1 MTKSKYIFEQLA
13 RSGEC
18 WHSDEDIIKPNEM
31 GQYSRCKKC
40 GYTFDWMLGDDDRG
54 RPDFSNSE
62 GFFWLWERVIEKP
75 WYQDFIKFATYID
88 NTEEEI
94 EADFLMKKMGLN
106 NFIHPT
112 RFFDALYD
120 FLKGGRT

>member
-13 RSGEC
+13 RPNEC
-18 WHSDEDIIKPNEM
+18 WHESEYEWDKCDKPHY
-31 GQYSRCKKC
+31 G
-40 GYTFDWMLGDDDRG
+40 GWPP
-54 RPDFSNSE
+54 PDFSTWS
-62 GFFWLWERVIEKP
+62 GFGWAWERVIEKP
-75 WYQDFIKFATYID
+75 WYPDFIKFATYID

-106 NFIHPT
+106 NFIHPQ
-112 RFFDALYD
+112 RFIDALYD